1 MKMETEIEAGC
12 IFSKASVTL
21 GVETQSS
28 KSEQITDT
36 MTIKPGKS
44 IALYQEVK
52 EYDIWSG
59 SIKNMIGVLEDNCTE
74 ITFLEGGVDQEFPKI
89 KFM

>member
-28 KSEQITDT
+28 KSKQITDT
-36 MTIKPGKS
+36 MTIPKGKS
-44 IALYQEVK
+44 IAVYQEVK
-52 EYDIWSG
+52 EYNIWQG
-59 SIKNMIGVLEDNCTE
+59 TMQNVIGVLDDNITE
-74 ITFLEGGVDQEFPKI
+74 TYFIEGRADEKFPEI
-89 KFM
+89 KYM